1 MKKIRTD
8 LQEKI
13 DKITPNIGDK
23 VKETQDTA
31 SDYQNTE
38 EDKTDKID
46 NKEDEKENGTRLF
59 DFL

>member
-23 VKETQDTA
+23 EPVFSIFYD
-31 SDYQNTE
+31 
-38 EDKTDKID
+38 II
-46 NKEDEKENGTRLF
+46 
-59 DFL
+59 